1 MADQENLK
9 EKYSKLFW
17 VGKGKAIGC
26 LVDDVRQLPSLKG
39 NW

>member
-9 EKYSKLFW
+9 EKYSELFW
-17 VGKGKAIGC
+17 VGKGKAIGP
-26 LVDDVRQLPSLKG
+26 LVDGIRQQPSLKG